1 LCGIDVNENKEYN
14 CPKSLLYNPYVQACD
29 IAQNV
34 VCKRYN
40 YKFLEF
46 ASIHNILTTV
56 ISKTT
61 KSEIKTTNILPTTT
75 DKVTTTKTSEDL
87 IQNLN
92 ITTTTTVE
100 LLNNSTNVELTFEM
114 MLNQTNDWD
123 YDLNNSSNLT
133 TFNNYTIKPLLI
145 NNNNITN
152 ITIKNSSQNNDD
164 DNNNNNNILTSKMQ
178 QIELNGLNYV
188 KNIFRKKLTKDYL
201 YNNSFRFLRKF
212 FFNDNNNN
220 NIKTTDPTN
229 TDQIDLRE
237 DELI

>member
-40 YKFLEF
+40 YKFLEL
-46 ASIHNILTTV
+46 ASIHNILTTI

-61 KSEIKTTNILPTTT
+61 KTEIKTSTILPTTAA
-75 DKVTTTKTSEDL
+75 KVTTKERSEDL

-92 ITTTTTVE
+92 ITTE

-145 NNNNITN
+145 DNNNITN
-152 ITIKNSSQNNDD
+152 ITIKNSSNDNNND
-164 DNNNNNNILTSKMQ
+164 NNNNILTSKMQ
-178 QIELNGLNYV
+178 QIELNSLDYV

-212 FFNDNNNN
+212 FFNDNNN
-220 NIKTTDPTN
+220 IKTTDPTN

>member
-1 LCGIDVNENKEYN
+1 MCGIDVNENKEYN

-46 ASIHNILTTV
+46 ASIHNILTTI

-61 KSEIKTTNILPTTT
+61 KTEIKTSTILPTTAA
-75 DKVTTTKTSEDL
+75 KVTTKERSEDL

-92 ITTTTTVE
+92 ITTE

-145 NNNNITN
+145 DNSNNNITN
-152 ITIKNSSQNNDD
+152 ITIKNTSNDNNND
-164 DNNNNNNILTSKMQ
+164 NNNNILTSKMQ
-178 QIELNGLNYV
+178 QIELNSLDYI

-212 FFNDNNNN
+212 FFNDNNN
-220 NIKTTDPTN
+220 IKTTDPTN

>member
-1 LCGIDVNENKEYN
+1 MCGIDVNENKEYN

-46 ASIHNILTTV
+46 ASIHNILTTI

-61 KSEIKTTNILPTTT
+61 KTEMKASTILSTTT
-75 DKVTTTKTSEDL
+75 AKVTTKERNEDL

-92 ITTTTTVE
+92 ITTE
-100 LLNNSTNVELTFEM
+100 LLNNSSTNVELTFEM

-123 YDLNNSSNLT
+123 YDLNNSSNIT
-133 TFNNYTIKPLLI
+133 TFNNYTIQPLLI
-145 NNNNITN
+145 DNSNNNITN
-152 ITIKNSSQNNDD
+152 ITIKNSSNNNNND
-164 DNNNNNNILTSKMQ
+164 NNNNILTSKMQ
-178 QIELNGLNYV
+178 QIELNGLNYI

-201 YNNSFRFLRKF
+201 QNNSFRFLRKF
-212 FFNDNNNN
+212 FFNDNNN